1 MILKQKT
8 ACKPSLHKC
17 KLFNEYKENF
27 ISPLML
33 KENNKAN
40 FRSCGN
46 QILKT

>member
-17 KLFNEYKENF
+17 KLFNEENF

-46 QILKT
+46 QIPKT